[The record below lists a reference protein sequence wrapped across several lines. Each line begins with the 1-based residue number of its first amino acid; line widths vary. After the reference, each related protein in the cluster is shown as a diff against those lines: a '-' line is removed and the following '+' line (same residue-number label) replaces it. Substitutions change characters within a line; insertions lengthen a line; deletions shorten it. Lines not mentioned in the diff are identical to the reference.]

1 MVTKGAILANCP
13 TSNNYLGSGLF
24 RYDVAIAKDAK
35 FALAT
40 DWAAGNT
47 LSMLR
52 VMDDAYKVAMLNS
65 FKLETLSRWFS
76 ATLGSAKALQLDQY
90 IGSLEVGKE
99 ADFIV
104 LDPAQN
110 ELLNYRLESSF
121 DLLDYLFSLSS
132 LGDDRIVA
140 ATYVYGNKVHGE

>member
-1 MVTKGAILANCP
+1 MLIAQLAI
-13 TSNNYLGSGLF
+13 TIWSGLF
-24 RYDVAIAKDAK
+24 RYDEAIKRNAKLT
-35 FALAT
+35 LAT

-65 FKLETLSRWFS
+65 FKLETLTRWYS
-76 ATLGSAKALQLDQY
+76 TTLGSAKALSLDDY

-104 LDPAQN
+104 LDPEAN
-110 ELLNYRLESSF
+110 ELLNYRLESSY
-121 DLLDYLFSLSS
+121 DLLDYLFSVSS

-140 ATYVYGNKVHGE
+140 ATYVYGDNVYRDSSN